1 MHILCVIPARL
12 ASARLP
18 EKPLCLLS
26 GEPLVAVVARRVLQ
40 LGLGGTVVVA
50 TDDERV
56 VEAVAPLGIEGV
68 MTDPRHRSGTER
80 AAAVARLAPFAD
92 ADVVLNVQGDEPFF
106 PAEAALG
113 ALERVRLGD
122 PIGTSGAPLAD
133 RDVTNPN
140 RVKVV
145 VDQAGRALRFARV
158 LRRSEARAG
167 QVEVLHHIG
176 IYAYSREAL
185 LRWSSLEPVPAER
198 VDDLEQQRPLA
209 YGMPIGVA
217 RVAVPVRGG
226 IDTEEDL
233 ADAENYA
240 ETMMRTVLG

>member
-1 MHILCVIPARL
+1 M
-12 ASARLP
+12 
-18 EKPLCLLS
+18 
-26 GEPLVAVVARRVLQ
+26 
-40 LGLGGTVVVA
+40 
-50 TDDERV
+50 
-56 VEAVAPLGIEGV
+56 
-68 MTDPRHRSGTER
+68 
-80 AAAVARLAPFAD
+80 
-92 ADVVLNVQGDEPFF
+92 
-106 PAEAALG
+106 
-113 ALERVRLGD
+113 
-122 PIGTSGAPLAD
+122 
-133 RDVTNPN
+133 
-140 RVKVV
+140 V
-145 VDQAGRALRFARV
+145 VDQAGRALQFARV
-158 LRRSEARAG
+158 LHRSEARAG